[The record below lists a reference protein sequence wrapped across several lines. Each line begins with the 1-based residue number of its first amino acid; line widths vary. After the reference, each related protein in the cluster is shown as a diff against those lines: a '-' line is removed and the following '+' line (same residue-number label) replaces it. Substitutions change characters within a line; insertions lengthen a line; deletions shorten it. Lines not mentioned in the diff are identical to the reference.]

1 MNDPNKLTP
10 SGPTVAEKVSNQETI
25 FFSALQTLIDRAGSL
40 GYLPPGVP
48 QQIGRYRLNRFIGSG
63 GFGMVFEAED
73 SILQRRVAIKLPKAD
88 LIAAPEMLKCF
99 LAEARA
105 VANLHHPAILN
116 PLDADIVDYQPYIV
130 YPFCPGPNLAQWILQ
145 QQAPIPARLAAE
157 IALSLVEAIAFSH
170 AANVLHRDIKPA
182 NVLLFPSVD
191 QSSEFPYRVTLTDFG
206 LAKAASFD
214 SELSSSSLLGG
225 TLLYL
230 APEQITHPSSLACTS
245 DLYSIGVVLYE
256 LLTLKRP
263 FESDN
268 LLDLMKKITDDLPKA
283 AAVLNSDI
291 PNDLNAVCMK
301 CIEKQPAH
309 RYASATELAE
319 DLRRY
324 LKGQA
329 VQAKPKTLSQRAT
342 IWLRAPMRRREL
354 GTLSTVLAVFVTL
367 WTMVCFAVLRL
378 LGEVDFS
385 VAYAFKNTLGL
396 TVTVAIPLALAGRSL
411 SRGSRTAAFVGFAS
425 SLSGAVVSLLAFSRY
440 PIAFPELYGPNPIAR
455 TAVFT
460 LLAIAFLSLAS
471 MYAAILATWE
481 RKLS

>member
-145 QQAPIPARLAAE
+145 QQTPIPARLAAE

-182 NVLLFPSVD
+182 NILLFPSAD

-230 APEQITHPSSLACTS
+230 APEQITNPGSLACTS

-283 AAVLNSDI
+283 AAALNSDI
-291 PNDLNAVCMK
+291 PHDLNAVCMK

-319 DLRRY
+319 DLRRF
-324 LKGQA
+324 LQGEA
-329 VQAKPKTLSQRAT
+329 VHAKPKTLSQRAT
-342 IWLRAPMRRREL
+342 IWFTCADAQARTRQHLNSPSRFLLRFGRWSASLFYACLEKS
-354 GTLSTVLAVFVTL
+354 TLA
-367 WTMVCFAVLRL
+367 
-378 LGEVDFS
+378 
-385 VAYAFKNTLGL
+385 
-396 TVTVAIPLALAGRSL
+396 
-411 SRGSRTAAFVGFAS
+411 SRMPSRTRS
-425 SLSGAVVSLLAFSRY
+425 DSR
-440 PIAFPELYGPNPIAR
+440 
-455 TAVFT
+455 
-460 LLAIAFLSLAS
+460 
-471 MYAAILATWE
+471 
-481 RKLS
+481 